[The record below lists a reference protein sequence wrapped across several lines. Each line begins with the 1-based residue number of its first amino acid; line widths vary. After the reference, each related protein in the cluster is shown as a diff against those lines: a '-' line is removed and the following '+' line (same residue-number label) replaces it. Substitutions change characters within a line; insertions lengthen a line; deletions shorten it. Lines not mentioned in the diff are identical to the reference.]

1 MDIKRI
7 PVSKLNPAP
16 YNPRKDLQPGDPEYI
31 KLANSMEH
39 FGYVEPIIWN
49 QRTGN
54 VIGGHQRLKVLVAT
68 GHTEVDVSVV
78 DLSLADEKALNLAL
92 NKIDGAWDDDL
103 LAALM
108 KDLEEGG
115 EVDALLT
122 GFDQGEIDRM
132 LEGLMDPG
140 ETEAYVDSFFEPG
153 TAHVSKSQTKKEPAE
168 ATEGQEDGADGG
180 AESGAA
186 PDGWTVIV
194 TGISEE
200 AADALCAYL
209 QDQGMIYKRLP
220 AGGTP

>member
-16 YNPRKDLQPGDPEYI
+16 YNPRKDLQPDDPEYI

-49 QRTGN
+49 RRTGN

-78 DLSLADEKALNLAL
+78 DLSMADEKALNVAL
-92 NKIDGAWDDDL
+92 NKIDGQWNEDL

-108 KDLEEGG
+108 KDLGGCG

-122 GFDQGEIDRM
+122 GFDQSEIDRM

-153 TAHVSKSQTKKEPAE
+153 TAHVSKSQSRKKPAE
-168 ATEGQEDGADGG
+168 APDGRGDDGRAG
-180 AESGAA
+180 PAPA

-194 TGISEE
+194 TWISGE
-200 AADALCAYL
+200 AADMLCAFL
-209 QDQGMIYKRLP
+209 QEKGIIYKRLP